1 LSGRKIGVFGG
12 TFDPIHLGHLIVAEE
27 AAERLG
33 LEKVFFVPAKDPWRK
48 PRKDVADAVDRLK
61 MVRLAVEGNPRFSV
75 STVDM
80 EREGPSYSVDTLEDL
95 RRSEGA
101 SADFHFILGYDAL
114 ADLPNWR
121 EPGRLADIA
130 HLVAV
135 VRPGYRVDWSALERV
150 VANAQERIALLE
162 IPEVGISSTELRR
175 RVAEG
180 RSIRYWVPESVDA
193 YIRSQGLYRAPE
205 QPVRRSRVAHP

>member
-1 LSGRKIGVFGG
+1 MSGRKLGVFGG
-12 TFDPIHLGHLIVAEE
+12 TFDPIHLGHLIIAEE

-48 PRKDVADAVDRLK
+48 PRHDVADAGERLE
-61 MVRLAVEGNPRFSV
+61 MVRLAVEGNARFSV
-75 STVDM
+75 SKVDM

-101 SADFHFILGYDAL
+101 SAEFHFILGYDAL

-130 HLVAV
+130 RLVAV
-135 VRPGYRVDWSALERV
+135 VRPGYRVDWRALETV
-150 VANAQERIALLE
+150 VTSAKERISLLE

-180 RSIRYWVPESVDA
+180 RSIRYWAPESVDA
-193 YIRSQGLYRAPE
+193 YIRSQGLYRAPGK
-205 QPVRRSRVAHP
+205 PPRGARTAHP

>member
-1 LSGRKIGVFGG
+1 MSGRKIGVFGG

>member
-1 LSGRKIGVFGG
+1 MSGRKLGVFGG

-33 LEKVFFVPAKDPWRK
+33 LEKVLFVPAKEPWRK
-48 PRKDVADAVDRLK
+48 PRNDVADANGRLE
-61 MVRLAVEGNPRFSV
+61 MVRLAVEGNARFSV

-101 SADFHFILGYDAL
+101 SADFNFILGYDAL

-121 EPGRLADIA
+121 EPGRLADLA
-130 HLVAV
+130 RLVAV
-135 VRPGYRVDWSALERV
+135 VRPGYQVDWRALETV
-150 VANAQERIALLE
+150 VAGAKERIDLLE
-162 IPEVGISSTELRR
+162 IPEVGISSTELRK

-180 RSIRYWVPESVDA
+180 RSIRYWVPERVEA
-193 YIRSQGLYRAPE
+193 YIRSKGLYRAPE
-205 QPVRRSRVAHP
+205 QPVRRARTAHT